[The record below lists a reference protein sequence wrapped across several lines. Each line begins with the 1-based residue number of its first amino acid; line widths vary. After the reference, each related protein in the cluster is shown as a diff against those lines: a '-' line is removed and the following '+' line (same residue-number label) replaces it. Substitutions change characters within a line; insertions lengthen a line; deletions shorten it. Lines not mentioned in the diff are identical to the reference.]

1 MSQKKNKAE
10 TTQEILNNGVVSEE
24 KQPLSQDIKIISDK
38 KIESK
43 KSASDDKL
51 AKLIDCFK
59 AWPDVKE
66 LWQTSD
72 GTCFFHKADAVN
84 YARTISGEVKLFK
97 RDELQNSKK

>member
-10 TTQEILNNGVVSEE
+10 TTQNEEILISQEKESVFSQETEIDSSNRHVSG
-24 KQPLSQDIKIISDK
+24 DN
-38 KIESK
+38 
-43 KSASDDKL
+43 L
-51 AKLIDCFK
+51 AKLTDCFN

-84 YARTISGEVKLFK
+84 YARTINGEVKLFK

>member
-1 MSQKKNKAE
+1 MSPKKNKAE

-24 KQPLSQDIKIISDK
+24 KQPVSED
-38 KIESK
+38 

-72 GTCFFHKADAVN
+72 GTCFFKKHDAEN
-84 YARTISGEVKLFK
+84 YARFIKGEVKLYK
-97 RDELQNSKK
+97 RDEVINPKK

>member
-24 KQPLSQDIKIISDK
+24 KQPVSED
-38 KIESK
+38 

-72 GTCFFHKADAVN
+72 GTCFFHKADALN